1 MTREVEETGQL
12 LGSTSSM
19 TRVGESATRLAKLIE
34 EGVNH
39 SIDGRETLSW
49 RVLQEQ

>member
-1 MTREVEETGQL
+1 MTREVEELRHL

-19 TRVGESATRLAKLIE
+19 TRVRETTVRSTQLVK

-39 SIDGRETLSW
+39 GVDRGKTLSGS
-49 RVLQEQ
+49 VLEKS